1 MFELEDFAPIY
12 CVNPNRKGH
21 QMYECPYFDHNGEDY
36 FPSALDDTYN
46 YYAIFAY
53 EWNNL

>member
-12 CVNPNRKGH
+12 CVNPNRIGH
-21 QMYECPYFDHNGEDY
+21 QMYECPYFDNDGEDY

-53 EWNNL
+53 EWNKL